1 MTVMYFLFGIIAL
14 AIFAGIVGGIEK
26 FYLTKYDYKVY
37 KLGVMLALFL
47 TVILFVIFLMGT
59 DGDVSYDNMMVA
71 FIAGAVL
78 WVLIFIYNVKQ
89 TSILAA
95 PLLTIFQS
103 IASIFIVL
111 IVFLFLFEDRRG
123 YK

>member
-1 MTVMYFLFGIIAL
+1 MYFLFGIIAL
-14 AIFAGIVGGIEK
+14 AILAGIVGGIEK
-26 FYLTKYDYKVY
+26 FYLTKYNYKVY
-37 KLGVMLALFL
+37 KLGVLLALFL

-71 FIAGAVL
+71 FVAGAVL
-78 WVLIFIYNVKQ
+78 WGLVFIYNVKQ

-103 IASIFIVL
+103 IASIFIIL